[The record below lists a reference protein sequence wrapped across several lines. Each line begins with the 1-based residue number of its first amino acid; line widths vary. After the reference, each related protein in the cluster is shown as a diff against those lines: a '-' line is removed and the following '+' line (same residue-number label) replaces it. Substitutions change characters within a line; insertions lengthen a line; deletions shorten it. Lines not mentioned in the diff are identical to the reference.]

1 MANIIANLSSNM
13 LTEDNINKWISVEQ
27 KNNGTKKLIK
37 KNVKAEIKNDSDIFY
52 LNEFDKLFWYFF
64 IIVRSMENYTYNKQ
78 HLFEAEQKFKFETID
93 NIREKKSILK
103 SLKINISNVENN
115 LINDKK
121 MSLLTLYALCAIY
134 DISLI
139 IKHEE
144 IYYDFNFGEEY
155 KYIEIKEKNI
165 GLHLGDISNTIETIK
180 ANSFAVD
187 IKKPIRAASFY
198 KLKELYEMAK
208 KLNIDTNCNNRQL
221 KKNDLYELILSKI
234 KKLT

>member
-1 MANIIANLSSNM
+1 M
-13 LTEDNINKWISVEQ
+13 EDYN
-27 KNNGTKKLIK
+27 
-37 KNVKAEIKNDSDIFY
+37 
-52 LNEFDKLFWYFF
+52 
-64 IIVRSMENYTYNKQ
+64 YNKQ

-165 GLHLGDISNTIETIK
+165 GLHLGDISNSIKTIK
-180 ANSFAVD
+180 ANCFALD

-198 KLKELYEMAK
+198 KLKELCEIAK
-208 KLNIDTNCNNRQL
+208 KLNIDTNCNNKQL